1 MGIKEFNQ
9 DKEMKQIDHHIF
21 NGSIAMLAVSITV
34 VSLFRVTKTGIET
47 YADEVM
53 GIAAVVFMAS
63 AFLSYMSL
71 RKNNQVLL
79 ERIADILFFLGLI
92 LTILTGVIIL
102 FDL

>member
-1 MGIKEFNQ
+1 MSIKDLKQNN
-9 DKEMKQIDHHIF
+9 EMKQIDHHIF

-34 VSLFRVTKTGIET
+34 VSLFRVTKTGVET

-79 ERIADILFFLGLI
+79 ERIADILFFIGLV

>member
-1 MGIKEFNQ
+1 
-9 DKEMKQIDHHIF
+9 MKQIDHKIF

-34 VSLFRVTKTGIET
+34 VSLFRVTKTGSET

-53 GIAAVVFMAS
+53 GTAAVVFMVS

-71 RKNNQVLL
+71 RKNNQALL
-79 ERIADILFFLGLI
+79 ERIADIAFFIGLL

-102 FDL
+102 FNL